1 MFSEGCPIVNPK
13 TIDSISAQVIPKA
26 DKMQQPAPIVLD
38 AEHDAGK
45 QQISRTQPSI
55 TNQASHVGNTKKR
68 WSWIQLTRGWA

>member
-1 MFSEGCPIVNPK
+1 MVNPK

-38 AEHDAGK
+38 AEYDAGK

-55 TNQASHVGNTKKR
+55 MYRKCKKETVIDAVDKRVG
-68 WSWIQLTRGWA
+68 IMI